1 METIVK
7 LIPNRSVYDIRN
19 ASANSVS
26 VAEFIEILENYPKD
40 AKIVFDND
48 YGYTFGY
55 INANVVKM
63 DKVETFEEEKAREEQ
78 EENEILVCPHCKS
91 DNICWSLRG
100 HMCCC
105 LDCGKDFKKAKL
117 ISNGVV

>member
-7 LIPNRSVYDIRN
+7 LTPNRSEYDIRN
-19 ASANSVS
+19 ASASSIS

-40 AKIVFDND
+40 AKIVFDNN

-63 DKVETFEEEKAREEQ
+63 DKVETFEEEKTREEQ
-78 EENEILVCPHCKS
+78 EENEILVCPHCES
-91 DNICWSLRG
+91 DNICCGLSSGW
-100 HMCCC
+100 CC

>member
-7 LIPNRSVYDIRN
+7 LIPNRSEYDIRN

-55 INANVVKM
+55 INANVVKT
-63 DKVETFEEEKAREEQ
+63 DEIETFEEEKAREEQ
-78 EENEILVCPHCKS
+78 EENEILVCPHCES
-91 DNICWSLRG
+91 DNICWSVRG
-100 HMCCC
+100 HMCC
-105 LDCGKDFKKAKL
+105 LDCDAKFKKAKL